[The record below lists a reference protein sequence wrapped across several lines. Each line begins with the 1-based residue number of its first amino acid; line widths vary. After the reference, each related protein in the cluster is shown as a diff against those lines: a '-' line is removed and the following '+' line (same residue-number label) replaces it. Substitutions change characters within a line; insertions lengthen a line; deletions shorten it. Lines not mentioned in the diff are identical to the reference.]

1 MAGEERQKRP
11 AAVSLIY
18 TQCPVIGC
26 LREALTLIA
35 HGASVQKH
43 STIGPRSHFFN
54 AITVHFSVNNKNQ
67 RQSWKQSSSD
77 GGRPVT
83 TRPEVQLQT
92 RGLDSGTHHVVQ
104 SLLSL
109 TFRSDGNSAAS
120 RSELQL
126 RSFLIQRRWSFT
138 HSNCDKNDAQD
149 ANEANEQNKQTN
161 KQTSACRDVRKNKRS
176 LRK

>member
-1 MAGEERQKRP
+1 MNRQTETRRDETTCWNTFTSLCVCVCVGMAGEERQKRP

-67 RQSWKQSSSD
+67 RQS
-77 GGRPVT
+77 
-83 TRPEVQLQT
+83 
-92 RGLDSGTHHVVQ
+92 
-104 SLLSL
+104 
-109 TFRSDGNSAAS
+109 
-120 RSELQL
+120 
-126 RSFLIQRRWSFT
+126 
-138 HSNCDKNDAQD
+138 
-149 ANEANEQNKQTN
+149 
-161 KQTSACRDVRKNKRS
+161 
-176 LRK
+176 